1 MLLIVVVGSSSIGV
15 IVDRHNVVW
24 AKLGIDLGGRV
35 VTGCS
40 CIYTFFSF
48 FSKFF
53 SFFRPFSGSLLV
65 NHLADGKF

>member
-1 MLLIVVVGSSSIGV
+1 MLLILVVGSSSIGV

-35 VTGCS
+35 VTGYPIGCS

-48 FSKFF
+48 FQNF
-53 SFFRPFSGSLLV
+53 SLSF
-65 NHLADGKF
+65 NHFQDLSWLIT